1 MNFSKNLMIKQTQLK
16 KKILMAPRFVGPS
29 QALKM
34 GLFAQVNP
42 KNPPQKQGTEGT
54 GEHTDVTLVKAD
66 ILTGSDTMT

>member
-1 MNFSKNLMIKQTQLK
+1 
-16 KKILMAPRFVGPS
+16 MAPRFVGPS

-42 KNPPQKQGTEGT
+42 KNPPQKQGTEGS